1 MTVLNVIKN
10 KTLNG
15 AQIITETLKALDTK
29 CIFGY
34 PGGVVLGL
42 YDALYNDNGIKH
54 YLVRH
59 EQAAV
64 HAAEG
69 YARVT
74 GKCGVVIVTS
84 GPGAANTVSAIS
96 NAYMDGYPV
105 LVLTGQVA
113 KHKIGTDAFQEINI
127 VEITKSCS
135 KAGFQV
141 LNVDELEETLIK
153 AYNCAIEGKKGPVVV
168 DLSQNIFNE
177 ECIYKG
183 IAQITEKSSVLIGD
197 NIQDI
202 IAEIEN
208 SEAPIVVAGGGVQHS
223 KAYKELFSF
232 VKTLNIPI
240 VSTMMGLC
248 SYPQEDK
255 NYFGMIGLF
264 GNAAANCVVKNS
276 DLIISLGARYNDRI
290 TGCFK
295 NGELTRKFIQ
305 IDINPKEISRVIP
318 AYKYIV
324 GDIEEFL
331 SSVNRI
337 LSTSNYKSQHE
348 KWLDYAQ
355 KYKSFNKVNTPISEN
370 LQGFEV
376 IREIY
381 NFAKDKHYVISTEVG
396 QHQMLT
402 VQNYKFATSDK
413 FLTSGGSGTMGF
425 GFPAAIGASIAQGK
439 SPVICIAGDGSFQM
453 NEQELA
459 TCVDYNIPVKIFI
472 MNNGYL
478 GMVRQLQQG
487 GYEKRYSQTKIS
499 NPDYIKLAQAYGI
512 KAERINNKNDIQ
524 KALKNAFSVNEPYI
538 IDFVIEP
545 FEVV

>member
-255 NYFGMIGLF
+255 NYFGMEE
-264 GNAAANCVVKNS
+264 
-276 DLIISLGARYNDRI
+276 IISG
-290 TGCFK
+290 
-295 NGELTRKFIQ
+295 
-305 IDINPKEISRVIP
+305 IDIPDEKKEVFMKFSEL
-318 AYKYIV
+318 Y
-324 GDIEEFL
+324 G
-331 SSVNRI
+331 SVEM
-337 LSTSNYKSQHE
+337 LET
-348 KWLDYAQ
+348 
-355 KYKSFNKVNTPISEN
+355 
-370 LQGFEV
+370 
-376 IREIY
+376 
-381 NFAKDKHYVISTEVG
+381 AKK
-396 QHQMLT
+396 LT
-402 VQNYKFATSDK
+402 
-413 FLTSGGSGTMGF
+413 
-425 GFPAAIGASIAQGK
+425 
-439 SPVICIAGDGSFQM
+439 
-453 NEQELA
+453 
-459 TCVDYNIPVKIFI
+459 
-472 MNNGYL
+472 
-478 GMVRQLQQG
+478 
-487 GYEKRYSQTKIS
+487 
-499 NPDYIKLAQAYGI
+499 
-512 KAERINNKNDIQ
+512 NNK
-524 KALKNAFSVNEPYI
+524 KS
-538 IDFVIEP
+538 
-545 FEVV
+545 